1 MAVVVMAGRVGAAIT
16 AELGSMKVTEQ
27 IDALK
32 SMGLSR
38 THFLVAPRFFALT
51 FAMPLL
57 VVLADVIGLLGAYVI
72 AAANGVNSVAF
83 WESAQSMLQP
93 WDIYGGLI
101 KAVFFA
107 TMVAAVACYKGLDTQ
122 GGASGVGQATTMSV
136 VISLILIFVSNYF
149 LSNFL
154 F

>member
-1 MAVVVMAGRVGAAIT
+1 M
-16 AELGSMKVTEQ
+16 
-27 IDALK
+27 
-32 SMGLSR
+32 
-38 THFLVAPRFFALT
+38 
-51 FAMPLL
+51 
-57 VVLADVIGLLGAYVI
+57 I
-72 AAANGVNSVAF
+72 AAANGVNGVAF